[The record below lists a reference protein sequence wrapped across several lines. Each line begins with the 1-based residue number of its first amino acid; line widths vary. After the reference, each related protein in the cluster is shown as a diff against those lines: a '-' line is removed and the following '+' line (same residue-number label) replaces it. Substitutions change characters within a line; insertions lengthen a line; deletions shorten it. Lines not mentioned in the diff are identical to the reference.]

1 MEYKNVYEEETNL
14 KCPKCGSVLL
24 WGLLFLKCSK
34 CKAQYTPIDKRTGE
48 IARPIS
54 LE

>member
-14 KCPKCGSVLL
+14 SCPKCHSTLL

-34 CKAQYTPIDKRTGE
+34 CGGEFLPIDKRTGE
-48 IARPIS
+48 LAHPI
-54 LE
+54 EY